1 VSPNNNRAEIMN
13 LYPVTIVENFYEN
26 PNAIRKFALAQKY
39 KFRHEEGDIG
49 YVYPGCRTKDL
60 FELDSA
66 LQAKVLKKLVSVFH
80 IPEHDRMQWAVSS
93 SFQIVSEQYKKGV
106 IHTDTNTIFAGV
118 LYLTPNAPLD
128 SGTSLFRKNATF
140 SKEKYQQAS
149 DQNEA
154 RFKAGEIAM
163 DTGFHSMFDEVVR
176 INNVYNT
183 LILFEG
189 DTYHAANNFFGS
201 TLQDSRL
208 AQVFFV
214 NRIDANKADSFPINR
229 VKAIKI

>member
-1 VSPNNNRAEIMN
+1 MN
-13 LYPVTIVENFYEN
+13 LYPVTVINDFYEN
-26 PNAIRKFALAQKY
+26 PDVIRKFALAQKY
-39 KFRHEEGDIG
+39 KYRHEETDIG

-60 FELDSA
+60 YELDKN
-66 LQAKVLKKLVSVFH
+66 LQEKILKKFVSIFH

-93 SFQIVSEQYKKGV
+93 SFQIVSEKYKQGV

-128 SGTSLFRKNATF
+128 SGTSLFRKNSTF
-140 SKEKYQQAS
+140 KQDKYQQAS
-149 DQNEA
+149 NENEI
-154 RFKAGEIAM
+154 RFKSGEIVM
-163 DTGFHSMFDEVVR
+163 DTEFHNMFDEIVR

-189 DTYHAANNFFGS
+189 GIFHAANNFFGS
-201 TLQDSRL
+201 TSEDSRL

-214 NRIDANKADSFPINR
+214 NQIDANKANSFPINR
-229 VKAIKI
+229 IKAIKI